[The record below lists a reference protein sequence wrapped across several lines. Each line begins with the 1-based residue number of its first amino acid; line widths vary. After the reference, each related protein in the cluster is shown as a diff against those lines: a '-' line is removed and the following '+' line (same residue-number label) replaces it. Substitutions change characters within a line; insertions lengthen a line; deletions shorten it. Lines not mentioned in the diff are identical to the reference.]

1 MLSHSPAEF
10 DCALTSR
17 ESLER
22 CDAELARLGRT
33 AGALRLDLGEALDAL
48 VQSSG
53 HHELGFSSPRA
64 YALERC
70 ERGPRWAADS
80 CALARRLR
88 ELPLLRGALGRGALS
103 WSMVELLARHATPQ
117 SEAAL
122 VLEATGLTVRQMR
135 KRLARDAGDG
145 SATVVHGEPERRRLT
160 LTLERS
166 DAWAFDLTRHLLRS
180 LNGSRST
187 DAIVEALLAE
197 GLTTLQT
204 LDLRAAHADLDS
216 L

>member
-64 YALERC
+64 YALVRC

-88 ELPLLRGALGRGALS
+88 ELPLGCGSSRAVGYPAVRALRRSRSLPRWYRQYS
-103 WSMVELLARHATPQ
+103 SQ
-117 SEAAL
+117 SPL
-122 VLEATGLTVRQMR
+122 VLS
-135 KRLARDAGDG
+135 AR
-145 SATVVHGEPERRRLT
+145 
-160 LTLERS
+160 
-166 DAWAFDLTRHLLRS
+166 
-180 LNGSRST
+180 SRNT
-187 DAIVEALLAE
+187 A
-197 GLTTLQT
+197 
-204 LDLRAAHADLDS
+204 
-216 L
+216 